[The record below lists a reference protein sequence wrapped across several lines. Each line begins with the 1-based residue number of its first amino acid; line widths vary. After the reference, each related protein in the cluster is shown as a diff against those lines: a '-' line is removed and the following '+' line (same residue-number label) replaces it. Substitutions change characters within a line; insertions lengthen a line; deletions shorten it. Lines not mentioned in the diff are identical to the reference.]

1 MWSFFS
7 RDPTKDFPYEVGDP
21 VRGLEDRSVWT
32 LHKGKKR
39 GTQDEVSIF
48 LFDVQKNSETLF
60 DIAKASLKKLKS
72 MRHPSI
78 LQYLDSCETEKFLYL
93 ATENVEPL
101 ATHIENMTLEGSQ
114 KDLFLAWGIF
124 QITRALSFFN
134 NDGNVKHN
142 NVCLYS
148 VFVTIAGEW
157 KLGGFEFLTAH
168 GQENTNPIPIKIL
181 PALEIYDP
189 PEKKDTSKL
198 KSITKCS
205 SDMWGLGCLIW
216 EAFNGPLKNQP
227 ALKTVDNIPKQLC
240 TLYCELVSANPASRP
255 NPADIITRCRK
266 MGGYF
271 KNDLIDTMLFL
282 EEIQIKD
289 KAEKG
294 KFFTALASHLDNFPE
309 GVCVHKILPQLL
321 TSFHYSD
328 AGSAVLVPMFKVG
341 KLLSDEEYQKQIV
354 PCVVKLFA
362 SSDRTTRSRLL
373 SQLDQFIMHLQNST
387 VNDQIFP
394 QVVHGFLD
402 TNPVIR
408 EQTVKSI
415 VHLASKLNYNNLNVE
430 VLRHFARL
438 QAKDEQGGIRTN
450 TTVCLGKIA
459 THLHPQIRQK
469 VLVSAFVRATRDAF
483 PPARQA
489 GVLAL
494 AATQQ
499 YFLLAEVANRVLP
512 ALCPLTNDPEK
523 QVRDAAFRTIRG
535 FLGKLEKV
543 SEDPSLKEGMEAD
556 VHTATPSLSNAAATW
571 AGWAVTAV
579 TAKFYRSHS
588 DTARVQHPIKSAL
601 SKPGSLEQP
610 SSSSMSTTTSSV
622 TSMTSLEHSESAS
635 DYDPDHWDM
644 TAWGEIDSSAGTG
657 TGASVKS
664 PPSSGSAHAT
674 PGLAALCED
683 DWDNEE
689 WGTLQENPN
698 AEAELASPS
707 ETWNNTQW
715 IETQPALNNVNNANA
730 TYVRS
735 TAAAAREHRAAAHQN
750 SNDSLGGWEDGEF
763 EPIEENVDE
772 NNASKMDEMRRK
784 REERKLQRQREME
797 ARRNARGQGPM
808 KLGTKISTP
817 PPPF

>member
-21 VRGLEDRSVWT
+21 VRGLEDKTVWT

-48 LFDVQKNSETLF
+48 LFDVQKSSETLF
-60 DIAKASLKKLKS
+60 DIAKASLKRLKT
-72 MRHPSI
+72 MRHPS
-78 LQYLDSCETEKFLYL
+78 LLHYLDSCETEKFLYV
-93 ATENVEPL
+93 ATECVEPL
-101 ATHIENMTLEGSQ
+101 ATHVVDMKLEGQ
-114 KDLFLAWGIF
+114 QRDLFLAWGIF
-124 QITRALSFFN
+124 QITRALSFLN
-134 NDGNVKHN
+134 NDGNMRHN

-148 VFVTIAGEW
+148 IFVTMAGEW
-157 KLGGFEFLTAH
+157 KLGGFEFLTTH
-168 GQENTNPIPIKIL
+168 GQDSPSGIPIKIL

-189 PEKKDTSKL
+189 PEKKDPTKL
-198 KSITKCS
+198 KSVTKCS

-216 EAFNGPLKNQP
+216 EAFNSPLKNQP
-227 ALKTVDNIPKQLC
+227 SLKVLENIPKQLC
-240 TLYCELVSANPASRP
+240 SLYCELVSANPASRP

-289 KAEKG
+289 KVEKG
-294 KFFTALASHLDNFPE
+294 KFFSTLSSHLDSFPE
-309 GVCVHKILPQLL
+309 AVCVHKILPQLL
-321 TSFHYSD
+321 TAFHYGD
-328 AGSAVLVPMFKVG
+328 AGSAVLNPMFKLG
-341 KLLSDEEYQKQIV
+341 KLLDEADYQKQIV

-362 SSDRTTRSRLL
+362 SNDRTTRSRLL
-373 SQLDQFIMHLQNST
+373 QQLDQFIMHLQNAT
-387 VNDQIFP
+387 VNEQIFP

-402 TNPVIR
+402 TNPTIR
-408 EQTVKSI
+408 EQTVKSV
-415 VHLASKLNYNNLNVE
+415 VHLAPKLSYNNLNVE

-438 QAKDEQGGIRTN
+438 QSKDDQGGIRTN
-450 TTVCLGKIA
+450 TTVCLGKVA
-459 THLHPQIRQK
+459 AHLHPQIRQK

-588 DTARVQHPIKSAL
+588 DTARVNPKCAL

-635 DYDPDHWDM
+635 DYDPEHWDM
-644 TAWGEIDSSAGTG
+644 AAWGEIDSSAGTG
-657 TGASVKS
+657 ASAKS
-664 PPSSGSAHAT
+664 PASSGSAAAAG
-674 PGLAALCED
+674 GLAALCED
-683 DWDNEE
+683 EWDNEE
-689 WGTLQENPN
+689 WGTLQEEPT

-707 ETWNNTQW
+707 ETWNNSQW
-715 IETQPALNNVNNANA
+715 ADPVLTSVTHN
-730 TYVRS
+730 
-735 TAAAAREHRAAAHQN
+735 AAATFVRNSLEHRPSHQN
-750 SNDSLGGWEDGEF
+750 SNDSLGGWEDTEF
-763 EPIEENVDE
+763 QPIEEVVDG
-772 NNASKMDEMRRK
+772 NNASKMEEMRKK

-808 KLGTKISTP
+808 KLGTKIAAA

>member
-48 LFDVQKNSETLF
+48 LFDVNKNSETQF
-60 DIAKASLKKLKS
+60 DIAKASLKKLKT
-72 MRHPSI
+72 MRHPS
-78 LQYLDSCETEKFLYL
+78 LLHYLDSCETEKFLYV
-93 ATENVEPL
+93 ATEYVEPL
-101 ATHIENMTLEGSQ
+101 ATNIEDNKLEGLQ
-114 KDLFLAWGIF
+114 RDLFLAWGIF

-134 NDGNVKHN
+134 NDGNMKHN

-148 VFVTIAGEW
+148 VFVTLAGEW
-157 KLGGFEFLTAH
+157 KLGGFEFLSAH
-168 GQENTNPIPIKIL
+168 GQDNSSPLPIKIL
-181 PALEIYDP
+181 PKLEIYDP
-189 PEKKDTSKL
+189 PEKKDQTKL
-198 KSITKCS
+198 KSMTKCS
-205 SDMWGLGCLIW
+205 TDMWGLGCLIW
-216 EAFNGPLKNQP
+216 EAFNGPLSNQP
-227 ALKTVDNIPKQLC
+227 ALKTVDKIPKQLC

-289 KAEKG
+289 KIEKG
-294 KFFTALASHLDNFPE
+294 KFFSTLSSYLDNFPE
-309 GVCVHKILPQLL
+309 PVCVHKILPQLL
-321 TSFHYSD
+321 TAFHYGD
-328 AGSAVLVPMFKVG
+328 AGSAVLAPMFKLG
-341 KLLSDEEYQKQIV
+341 KLLEDADYQKQIV

-362 SSDRTTRSRLL
+362 SNDRTTRSRLL
-373 SQLDQFIMHLQNST
+373 QQLDQFIMHLQNST

-402 TNPVIR
+402 TNAIIR

-415 VHLASKLNYNNLNVE
+415 VHLAPKLNYNNLNVE

-438 QAKDEQGGIRTN
+438 QSKDDQGGIRTN

-459 THLHPQIRQK
+459 AHLHPQIRQK

-499 YFLLAEVANRVLP
+499 YFLLSEVANRVLP
-512 ALCPLTNDPEK
+512 ALCPLTADPEK
-523 QVRDAAFRTIRG
+523 QVRDAAFRTIKG

-588 DTARVQHPIKSAL
+588 DTARVQHAPKSVL

-635 DYDPDHWDM
+635 DYDPEHWDM
-644 TAWGEIDSSAGTG
+644 TAWGEIDSSAGT
-657 TGASVKS
+657 TAASAKS
-664 PPSSGSAHAT
+664 PPSSGSAQAT

-689 WGTLQENPN
+689 WGTLQEQPA

-707 ETWNNTQW
+707 ETWNNSQW
-715 IETQPALNNVNNANA
+715 TEPNVNNANA
-730 TYVRS
+730 TYVRGPRVDHR
-735 TAAAAREHRAAAHQN
+735 AEHRTEHRLAAHQN

-763 EPIEENVDE
+763 EPIEENADE

-797 ARRNARGQGPM
+797 ARRSARGQGPM
-808 KLGTKISTP
+808 KLGTKITTP